1 MTDTLR
7 LVVTI
12 LLAGAA
18 ITVIAMIW
26 TWTRGLVREAKRD
39 VNIVRPVLAAD
50 AVDDDPDG
58 PPFTTKPNPSASTS
72 GLPSPAS
79 VHAARPRR

>member
-26 TWTRGLVREAKRD
+26 TWTRGLVCEAKRD

-58 PPFTTKPNPSASTS
+58 PPF
-72 GLPSPAS
+72 
-79 VHAARPRR
+79 

>member
-1 MTDTLR
+1 MPT
-7 LVVTI
+7 
-12 LLAGAA
+12 AGAA

-58 PPFTTKPNPSASTS
+58 PPF
-72 GLPSPAS
+72 
-79 VHAARPRR
+79 